1 MVKKNVLTPVLAG
14 VLGLSI
20 IGSGVGYFLVNKD
33 GGEASILGGKE
44 EVKASPRFAVM
55 AENVSNTLEKAE
67 KIAKGET
74 DYASEAD
81 VNVSF
86 GPALSEELEE
96 TPKDFG
102 MKISSKQKG
111 GKEGADIV
119 FNYGGQQLLTVNE
132 SYSRD
137 QDEVLFVKIPELSD
151 AYIKVNRK
159 DAEQYLKDDFG
170 YDINSYADAAE
181 DVDFDVQAF
190 EDDLKTYEQTFKDN
204 MPAVKDESKKSG
216 DIEGVSYEYTA
227 KSYEITGADVLKV
240 SNAML
245 DKAKTDEQ
253 FRKLYDD
260 SMAKA
265 AEQMAD
271 RYASGS
277 QETPPTYDEFIDQ
290 MKESVNSEM
299 TGDSSKADFIT
310 YEDKDG
316 DFKGFELKPQ
326 GEEGIF
332 KYVIVSDDKA
342 EAMDMNFDSGDGE
355 KFSLLGSMKSEDD
368 AVNGSYTFN
377 ADADGEKMECIYSVN
392 DLAAAGDNF
401 TGSVRVDFRVDNGY
415 DPFSAWTEVSS
426 TSDADNVNVVYD
438 IGYNGQNAVKM
449 TVNSKKTEASD
460 VEMPGTDAKVYDAL
474 NDEEMNKYLEG
485 CDVEGFNNKMKS
497 VLGDKMYNDIM
508 GGGYSGYDSY
518 SEPETDDSKDSLD
531 DIDWDALEKELEAM
545 EDTTRSPA

>member
-44 EVKASPRFAVM
+44 EVKSSPRFAVM
-55 AENVSNTLEKAE
+55 AENVSNTIEKAE

-74 DYASEAD
+74 DYACEAD

-271 RYASGS
+271 RYALGS

-316 DFKGFELKPQ
+316 ELKGFELKPQ

-377 ADADGEKMECIYSVN
+377 ADADGEKMEFIYSVD

-518 SEPETDDSKDSLD
+518 SEPETDGSKDSLD

>member
-55 AENVSNTLEKAE
+55 AENVSNTIEKAE

-74 DYASEAD
+74 DYACEAD

-204 MPAVKDESKKSG
+204 MPAVKDESTKSG

-271 RYASGS
+271 RYALGS

-299 TGDSSKADFIT
+299 AGDSSKADFIT
-310 YEDKDG
+310 
-316 DFKGFELKPQ
+316 
-326 GEEGIF
+326 
-332 KYVIVSDDKA
+332 
-342 EAMDMNFDSGDGE
+342 
-355 KFSLLGSMKSEDD
+355 
-368 AVNGSYTFN
+368 
-377 ADADGEKMECIYSVN
+377 
-392 DLAAAGDNF
+392 
-401 TGSVRVDFRVDNGY
+401 
-415 DPFSAWTEVSS
+415 
-426 TSDADNVNVVYD
+426 
-438 IGYNGQNAVKM
+438 
-449 TVNSKKTEASD
+449 
-460 VEMPGTDAKVYDAL
+460 
-474 NDEEMNKYLEG
+474 
-485 CDVEGFNNKMKS
+485 
-497 VLGDKMYNDIM
+497 
-508 GGGYSGYDSY
+508 
-518 SEPETDDSKDSLD
+518 
-531 DIDWDALEKELEAM
+531 
-545 EDTTRSPA
+545 